1 MILKDIIDIHEEY
14 GAVLK
19 FYLQPAVNGGV
30 LKLPSNI
37 IKMFPEREV
46 IYEVDNNEILVY
58 ENKTK
63 TRSLKVDLNY
73 AIISTMIID
82 IKVACERQGYALDLC
97 KIYNS
102 SNECVNESDVMVD
115 LLKFLI
121 IKENKKDY
129 KLMDA
134 IINFMDNPESI
145 EKIDSSIEEGFN
157 FCYNYY
163 MENIEN
169 D

>member
-1 MILKDIIDIHEEY
+1 
-14 GAVLK
+14 
-19 FYLQPAVNGGV
+19 
-30 LKLPSNI
+30 
-37 IKMFPEREV
+37 
-46 IYEVDNNEILVY
+46 
-58 ENKTK
+58 
-63 TRSLKVDLNY
+63 
-73 AIISTMIID
+73 
-82 IKVACERQGYALDLC
+82 
-97 KIYNS
+97 
-102 SNECVNESDVMVD
+102 MVD